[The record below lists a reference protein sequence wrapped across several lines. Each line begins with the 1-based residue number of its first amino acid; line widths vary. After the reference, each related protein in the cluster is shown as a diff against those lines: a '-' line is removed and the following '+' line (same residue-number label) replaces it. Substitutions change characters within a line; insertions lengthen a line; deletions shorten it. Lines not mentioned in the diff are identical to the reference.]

1 MTATLPPRAL
11 ADPDA
16 VNRPDAEYRRTR
28 AYYMA
33 ADAVKCPTCRAGFGS
48 ACKSTGG
55 GNSAFAP
62 THKAR
67 TARIAG
73 WTDEQRHKFGD
84 AVWRYQRP
92 SWNAPSMPVE
102 EIERFAAE
110 AEAAAAPIPVKVE
123 KRLTPKGVRLSELQ
137 AEEIERAAHGG
148 GKTSASTAHFHGDH
162 QHRQTI
168 NALRDKGI
176 LAEGSVSGDG
186 YAREYT
192 LTLFGWRVYRQH
204 RLIIRRLSDAQIDA
218 FMAEQGCEVSA

>member
-1 MTATLPPRAL
+1 MTAVLPPRTL

-16 VNRPDAEYRRTR
+16 ANRPDAEYRRTR

-48 ACKSTGG
+48 DCRSTGG
-55 GNSAFAP
+55 GNSAFVP

-73 WTDEQRHKFGD
+73 WTDEQRHEFGD
-84 AVWRYQRP
+84 AVWRYRRP
-92 SWNAPSMPVE
+92 SWSGPSMPVE
-102 EIERFAAE
+102 EIERVAAKAE
-110 AEAAAAPIPVKVE
+110 ATAAPIPVKAE
-123 KRLTPKGVRLSELQ
+123 KQPTPKGVRLSELQ

-176 LAEGSVSGDG
+176 LAEGSVSEDG
-186 YAREYT
+186 YSREYT

-204 RLIIRRLSDAQIDA
+204 RLIIRRLSDGQIDA
-218 FMAEQGCEVSA
+218 FMAEQGCEAA